1 MFVSRC
7 LKVFYQG
14 NRVCNKW
21 RAEWS
26 PVAYE
31 VRKAFPMAA

>member
-1 MFVSRC
+1 MFTSRC
-7 LKVFYQG
+7 LKVFYEG
-14 NRVCNKW
+14 YRVCNKW
-21 RAEWS
+21 HDEWS